1 MTCHL
6 QTVVCKCCFSYMN
19 KIDCVFLAKYPI
31 LSQGEHQTTL
41 LGGWEGKDWKKRVVF
56 LFFFFFFWHHLEM
69 VIYTFISFPSL
80 TGTLQILPGPESRHF
95 PFDFYSCEVLKTWK
109 SFPNKLA
116 WSLIFTYCLSTKE
129 LSIKTQMVLYVR
141 LRIICGNSSVSCLVA
156 LASLVSCTI

>member
-56 LFFFFFFWHHLEM
+56 LFFFFFVAPFGNGDLYFHQFSFFNWYSSNITWARKQALSLWFLFLWSVENM
-69 VIYTFISFPSL
+69 KVIPQQT
-80 TGTLQILPGPESRHF
+80 
-95 PFDFYSCEVLKTWK
+95 
-109 SFPNKLA
+109 
-116 WSLIFTYCLSTKE
+116 SLIPNFHLLSFNQRTVNKNTNGFVC
-129 LSIKTQMVLYVR
+129 SP
-141 LRIICGNSSVSCLVA
+141 
-156 LASLVSCTI
+156 

>member
-1 MTCHL
+1 MLFLIYEQNRLCVL
-6 QTVVCKCCFSYMN
+6 GKVPNTVSRGTSNYSLRGLRRKGLEKESS
-19 KIDCVFLAKYPI
+19 LP
-31 LSQGEHQTTL
+31 
-41 LGGWEGKDWKKRVVF
+41 
-56 LFFFFFFWHHLEM
+56 FFFFFLWHHLEM

-80 TGTLQILPGPESRHF
+80 TGALQILPGPESRHF